1 MAALHKY
8 RFGALLAIFTLVF
21 SVVAVDYA
29 EARRGGSF
37 GSRGARTFQSAPATN
52 TAPSAAPVQR
62 SITPGT
68 AAQPNAGRA
77 ATGAAAGAAANRGLF
92 GSPLMRGLML
102 GGLFGLLMGA
112 GFGGFGG
119 FMALLVQIAL
129 IAGVIWLAMRLFR
142 SRPQT
147 AAAGNQRAAS
157 RMNYQ
162 GQDPAAG
169 GGRDFRHLG
178 AGLGGGGGAAATDAA
193 AQAAARGG
201 NPDELG
207 ITPDDLGIFEQRLY
221 QLQDA
226 FGREDYAAIREITTP
241 EIMSYLSEELSQ
253 NATRGVKSEVR
264 DVKLLQGDI
273 AESWKEGSREFATVA
288 MRYSMIQFLR
298 DRQSGSIVEGSDSE
312 PVESTEVWTFLRD
325 HHDEWKL
332 TAIQEA

>member
-147 AAAGNQRAAS
+147 AAAGNQRAGS

-178 AGLGGGGGAAATDAA
+178 AGLGGGAAATGAAAP
-193 AQAAARGG
+193 AAARSG

-288 MRYSMIQFLR
+288 MRYAMIQVLR
-298 DRQSGSIVEGSDSE
+298 DRQSGNIVEGSDSE

-332 TAIQEA
+332 TAIQDA

>member
-68 AAQPNAGRA
+68 AAQPNAARPA
-77 ATGAAAGAAANRGLF
+77 AGAAAGAAASRGLF

-112 GFGGFGG
+112 GFGGLGG
-119 FMALLVQIAL
+119 IMALLVQIAL

-147 AAAGNQRAAS
+147 AAAGNRGGNRNGNA
-157 RMNYQ
+157 MNYQ

-178 AGLGGGGGAAATDAA
+178 AGLGGSGAAAANAA
-193 AQAAARGG
+193 PARAG
-201 NPDELG
+201 NPDELK

-241 EIMSYLSEELSQ
+241 EIMSYLSEEMSQ

-298 DRQSGSIVEGSDSE
+298 DRQDGRIVEGSDSE

>member
-112 GFGGFGG
+112 GFGGLGG

-147 AAAGNQRAAS
+147 AAAGNQRAAG
-157 RMNYQ
+157 MNYQ
-162 GQDPAAG
+162 GQQPASG
-169 GGRDFRHLG
+169 GGQDFRHLG
-178 AGLGGGGGAAATDAA
+178 AGLGGGAATGAATGAA
-193 AQAAARGG
+193 SAPARNG

-226 FGREDYAAIREITTP
+226 FGREDYAAIREITSP

-288 MRYSMIQFLR
+288 MRYSMIQVLR
-298 DRQSGSIVEGSDSE
+298 DRQSGKIVEGSDSE

>member
-1 MAALHKY
+1 MALFHRM
-8 RFGALLAIFTLVF
+8 RFGVLFAVFTLIF

-37 GSRGARTFQSAPATN
+37 GSRGGRTFQSAPATN

-62 SITPGT
+62 SMTPGT
-68 AAQPNAGRA
+68 PAQGTAGR
-77 ATGAAAGAAANRGLF
+77 ATGAAAGATASRGLF

-112 GFGGFGG
+112 GFGGMGG
-119 FMALLVQIAL
+119 LLAMLVQVAL
-129 IAGVIWLAMRLFR
+129 IAGLIWLAMRLFR
-142 SRPQT
+142 SRSQP
-147 AAAGNQRAAS
+147 AAAGGRPNAAHFQAQPE
-157 RMNYQ
+157 RPMGGGN
-162 GQDPAAG
+162 AG

-178 AGLGGGGGAAATDAA
+178 AGLGGGAPTNQTNLAK
-193 AQAAARGG
+193 
-201 NPDELG
+201 PDELG
-207 ITPDDLGIFEQRLY
+207 ITPEDLGVFEQRLY

-226 FGREDYAAIREITTP
+226 FGREDYAALREITTP

-253 NATRGVKSEVR
+253 NATRGLKSEVR

-288 MRYSMIQFLR
+288 MRYAMIMVLR
-298 DRQSGSIVEGSDSE
+298 DRQTGAVVEGSETE

-325 HHDEWKL
+325 HQDEWKL